1 MQCCISCVCLWKG
14 EKKKKDGEKRKTAW
28 RQKKK
33 NTQKKKRSAETHTY
47 VAQQKKKKRRQEG
60 TKKKRKMRMTFS
72 VSSPSKKKKLIY
84 KQKTKW
90 GQRTIASNYEQLYI
104 NRSIKKKRFWQT
116 TADFS
121 HTSLNAMIREIHA
134 VRSTINSS
142 RKAAHIPA
150 SFDHLKNE
158 RTKRCYWVNLSTMVF
173 NRKKKKR
180 KSAQVTWYSQKKK
193 KRQEK

>member
-14 EKKKKDGEKRKTAW
+14 EKKKKKDGEKRKTAW

-33 NTQKKKRSAETHTY
+33 H
-47 VAQQKKKKRRQEG
+47 
-60 TKKKRKMRMTFS
+60 TKKKREDRKVQKKNEDDLQCIFAL
-72 VSSPSKKKKLIY
+72 KKKKLIY

-180 KSAQVTWYSQKKK
+180 PSYLVFSKKK
-193 KRQEK
+193 KKTGEIITKK